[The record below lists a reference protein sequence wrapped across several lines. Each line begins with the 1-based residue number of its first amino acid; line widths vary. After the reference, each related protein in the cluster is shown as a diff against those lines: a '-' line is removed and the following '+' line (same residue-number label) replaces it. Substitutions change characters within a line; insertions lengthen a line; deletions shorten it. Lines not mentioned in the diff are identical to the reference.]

1 MFWLRREVL
10 LPLLTLLYL
19 TAPLSWPLYTSCLL
33 VTNLLT
39 SGLAH
44 TAFRRYQLLPDPTI
58 QLPTVVHSLMYLLS
72 ILLQVNQVH
81 LDIILLIRL
90 LNKEDNL
97 RWYQDQPLM
106 CLSQPRVSS
115 LISEE

>member
-44 TAFRRYQLLPDPTI
+44 TAFRRYQLLPDPTN
-58 QLPTVVHSLMYLLS
+58 QPPTVVNTLMYLLS
-72 ILLQVNQVH
+72 LVLQATQV
-81 LDIILLIRL
+81 
-90 LNKEDNL
+90 
-97 RWYQDQPLM
+97 
-106 CLSQPRVSS
+106 RV
-115 LISEE
+115 E

>member
-1 MFWLRREVL
+1 MTMFWLRREVL

-19 TAPLSWPLYTSCLL
+19 TEPLSWPLYTSSLL

-58 QLPTVVHSLMYLLS
+58 QLPTVVHSLMHLLS
-72 ILLQVNQVH
+72 ILLQVNRVH

-90 LNKEDNL
+90 LNKEDSL
-97 RWYQDQPLM
+97 RWYQDQPL
-106 CLSQPRVSS
+106 LSCVFLSPG
-115 LISEE
+115 